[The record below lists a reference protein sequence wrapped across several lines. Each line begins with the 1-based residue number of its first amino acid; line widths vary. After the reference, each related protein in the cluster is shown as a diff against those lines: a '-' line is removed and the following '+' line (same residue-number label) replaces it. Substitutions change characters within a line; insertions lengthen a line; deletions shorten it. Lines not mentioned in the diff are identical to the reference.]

1 MEEAVEAGE
10 VEVVLMEGS
19 VVVVVVLAEEDDTK
33 VQAVASA
40 AGVVVVAVA
49 VASATIVA
57 GWVIWR
63 GIVIEETAVRLLAVE
78 GAVDTAVVGVMAA
91 AAAAAVVIIVEI
103 QDILLGIVKTKANEE
118 CGSSFKR
125 YLHFF

>member
-1 MEEAVEAGE
+1 MEAGE

-91 AAAAAVVIIVEI
+91 AAAAVVIIVEI

>member
-91 AAAAAVVIIVEI
+91 AAAAVVIIVEI